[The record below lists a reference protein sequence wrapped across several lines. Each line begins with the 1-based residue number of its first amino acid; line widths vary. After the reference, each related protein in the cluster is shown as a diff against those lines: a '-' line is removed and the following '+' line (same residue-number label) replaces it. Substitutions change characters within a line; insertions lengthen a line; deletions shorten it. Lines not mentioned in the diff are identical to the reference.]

1 LKNQADLIKR
11 LNPYWKI
18 EAGNAVILPLVML
31 YLSGGSM
38 GWLSAVALLP
48 MILLLVIGAV
58 YWRAKVRQ
66 LQDRQYDIGPVLSK
80 IGGLRLPVLI
90 MTFIAAVA
98 VIASW
103 LITGLDI
110 SDADRNCASIA
121 AALAVLEHINYYHR
135 QLQHFDN
142 IPDFRRLIA
151 GKGFR
156 ASQMARDLRAH
167 GFRY

>member
-1 LKNQADLIKR
+1 M
-11 LNPYWKI
+11 
-18 EAGNAVILPLVML
+18 EAGNAAILPLVML

-48 MILLLVIGAV
+48 MTLLLVIGAV

-66 LQDRQYDIGPVLSK
+66 LKDRSYDIGPVLSK
-80 IGGLRLPVLI
+80 IGGLRLPVLF
-90 MTFIAAVA
+90 MTVIAAIA
-98 VIASW
+98 AIASW
-103 LITGLDI
+103 LIAGLAI
-110 SDADRNCASIA
+110 STADRICASIA

-142 IPDFRRLIA
+142 VSDFKRLIA

-156 ASQMARDLRAH
+156 VSQMARDLRTH
-167 GFRY
+167 GIRY